1 MLLLQVNKGGLSYVK
16 KCLCER
22 GDQAMC
28 STSDVMTVLRHS
40 STKFVDILANM
51 NANPLLDVS
60 SPSAY
65 VQSQA
70 STLYVAMY
78 HSFVVHG
85 LYNMIASKDTDTI
98 HLLNSRIAPLD
109 R

>member
-1 MLLLQVNKGGLSYVK
+1 
-16 KCLCER
+16 
-22 GDQAMC
+22 MC

-40 STKFVDILANM
+40 SPKFVDILVNM
-51 NANPLLDVS
+51 NASPLQDAS

-70 STLYVAMY
+70 STLYLAMY
-78 HSFVVHG
+78 HSFMVHG
-85 LYNMIASKDTDTI
+85 IYNMIASRDTGTI
-98 HLLNSRIAPLD
+98 KLLNSRITPLD